1 MKHYLVF
8 DKACHRPGYVGN
20 DKVEA
25 CQILEELARE
35 GLLYRMQESDDGG
48 ETWRDITEDEIE
60 ALAIDWLNSHYK
72 DELPDMPNYVRQST
86 AWYRREQGVAG

>member
-8 DKACHRPGYVGN
+8 DKACHRPGYIGN

-25 CQILEELARE
+25 CQILEELARD

-48 ETWRDITEDEIE
+48 DTWRDITDDEIE
-60 ALAIDWLNSHYK
+60 ALSQDWLDTHYK
-72 DELPDMPNYVRQST
+72 TDWPDMPNFVWNST
-86 AWYRREQGVAG
+86 AYYRREQGAA